1 MTDPGPVE
9 TDILL
14 NKLRP
19 GHEMEM
25 RLFAVKVVL
34 LLFHNVPHEHLNL
47 PLPLKKKHMIN
58 I

>member
-25 RLFAVKVVL
+25 KLFAVKVVL
-34 LLFHNVPHEHLNL
+34 VLSHNVRDEHCKH
-47 PLPLKKKHMIN
+47 PLL
-58 I
+58 

>member
-25 RLFAVKVVL
+25 KLFAVKVVL
-34 LLFHNVPHEHLNL
+34 LFSHNLTVYQ
-47 PLPLKKKHMIN
+47 KRGGGF
-58 I
+58 